1 MRRLLRGGP
10 WVRGAIWL
18 AHRAWAAWSALDAS
32 ERRRFGELLLKSR
45 GRPGKLT
52 ITERAQ
58 MRRIA
63 TKARSRAFGRR
74 LLRRG

>member
-10 WVRGAIWL
+10 WLRGAIWL
-18 AHRAWAAWSALDAS
+18 GQRAWAAWSALDAS
-32 ERRRFGELLLKSR
+32 ERRRFGELLVKSR
-45 GRPGKLT
+45 GRPSTLT

-58 MRRIA
+58 MRTIV
-63 TKARSRAFGRR
+63 TKARRRAFGRR

>member
-10 WVRGAIWL
+10 WVRGGIWF
-18 AHRAWAAWSALDAS
+18 ARRAWAAWSALDVS
-32 ERRRFGELLLKSR
+32 ERRRFGELLVKSR
-45 GRPGKLT
+45 ARPRNLT

-58 MRRIA
+58 MRAIM

-74 LLRRG
+74 MLRRG